1 MVVDWFIKKCCTPL
15 EQFHEHL
22 RHHHHLSLSCH
33 SDHLLHH
40 HHHHHHLLVVYRVLL
55 FLLVLVATCRHH
67 PQGHPKEY
75 MYYQWKVL
83 SESLQIKSDD
93 QEISNIGWQE
103 RDVLYFCTA
112 LVSLFSLYNK
122 EYDICGTLVLVHGLK
137 NKKYYCWSVLVLLY
151 GVCSLL

>member
-1 MVVDWFIKKCCTPL
+1 MFAWVSANRMDPACMLEIIKIIKWCIKKCCTPL
-15 EQFHEHL
+15 EQFHGHL
-22 RHHHHLSLSCH
+22 RHHHHPLSCH

-40 HHHHHHLLVVYRVLL
+40 CHHHDLFVVYRVLPC
-55 FLLVLVATCRHH
+55 LLVLVATCKHH

-83 SESLQIKSDD
+83 SESLQIKSDG

-103 RDVLYFCTA
+103 RDILYFCTA

-122 EYDICGTLVLVHGLK
+122 EYDICGMPVLVHGL
-137 NKKYYCWSVLVLLY
+137 
-151 GVCSLL
+151 